1 MVRRTRA
8 SATVLLHSSPMQRR
22 ELNAGQQRR
31 RERLRGL
38 GLLLAVSGAVFTAVG
53 LIDFFSEHDSFGGPR
68 RFWCLF
74 VGVPLLGFGTHLL
87 KIGYLGVMARHVAG
101 EVAPVT
107 ADVIDYVAKET
118 RESLQSTARAMA
130 AVCATTARPRPCR
143 APTVATTT
151 SGAPRSAI
159 SAASRSRRRRSA
171 GSAGPRTSQTPSS
184 AKPAASRTPSPR
196 SRPSSAIAA
205 AG

>member
-1 MVRRTRA
+1 
-8 SATVLLHSSPMQRR
+8 MQRR

-118 RESLQSTARAMA
+118 RESLQSTARAIGRGLRDDGPPTTVPCANCGNHNEWGATFCDQCGKPVA
-130 AVCATTARPRPCR
+130 APPICGVCRTENEPDAKFCKACGKPIP
-143 APTVATTT
+143 VAT
-151 SGAPRSAI
+151 
-159 SAASRSRRRRSA
+159 
-171 GSAGPRTSQTPSS
+171 
-184 AKPAASRTPSPR
+184 
-196 SRPSSAIAA
+196 
-205 AG
+205 